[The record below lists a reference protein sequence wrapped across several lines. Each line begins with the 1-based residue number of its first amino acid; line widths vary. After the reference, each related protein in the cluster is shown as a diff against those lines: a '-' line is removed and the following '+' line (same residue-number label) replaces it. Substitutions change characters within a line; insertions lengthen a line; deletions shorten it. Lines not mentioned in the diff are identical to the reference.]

1 METHSIFRCVSIRR
15 SVSPLVCQSIC
26 NAFVKIAKNG
36 IMHLRAVFAALLC
49 SKCVV
54 RSAFCT
60 GDNIG
65 SIGRNGDGGSDRG
78 GSGDSVYNCAYFSIG
93 TILGLKTAHF

>member
-1 METHSIFRCVSIRR
+1 MRLKKVSIHR
-15 SVSPLVCQSIC
+15 SVGPSIRQLIH
-26 NAFVKIAKNG
+26 NAFVKITKNG
-36 IMHLRAVFAALLC
+36 IMHLRAVYAALFC

-54 RSAFCT
+54 RSVFCT

-65 SIGRNGDGGSDRG
+65 SIGRNGDGGSGRR